1 MICVSNPDENAS
13 GSLQIDPRL
22 GTTPAALAP
31 QISAYSAQIPAYD
44 SAVQFPRER
53 RSVKYRQLSFKDLY
67 KSAKY
72 GNEHKIRKRQS
83 CTCVPA
89 GTCLTGG
96 SSGAGMIDFRI
107 VTPVSYISVRF
118 TRIVPR
124 SKNLQFLRNGC
135 ISYLR
140 TKVNI

>member
-13 GSLQIDPRL
+13 GSLSIDPRL
-22 GTTPAALAP
+22 GTTPAALHAP
-31 QISAYSAQIPAYD
+31 QISAYSAQIPTFD

-53 RSVKYRQLSFKDLY
+53 RSVNRQLRLKDLY

-72 GNEHKIRKRQS
+72 RNEHRIGKRQS

-96 SSGAGMIDFRI
+96 TSGAGMIDFRI
-107 VTPVSYISVRF
+107 VTPVS
-118 TRIVPR
+118 
-124 SKNLQFLRNGC
+124 
-135 ISYLR
+135 
-140 TKVNI
+140 